1 MIQKIKKYKQQIII
15 GVFALIS
22 AAILSNGIIKPQ
34 DKPQQHSRK
43 VIAKAA
49 NFQIIDNCMIVY
61 ELRGMLSRRYH
72 AEGGKQ
78 ILTITEYVD
87 AEPLEHDF
95 VLNDWSNYVY
105 DELIDID
112 AEVPNAKSEIRKT
125 YTTPVYKVM
134 R

>member
-34 DKPQQHSRK
+34 DKTQQHSRK

-61 ELRGMLSRRYH
+61 ELRGMLSRRCH
-72 AEGGKQ
+72 TEGGKQ

-95 VLNDWSNYVY
+95 VLNDWSNYIY

-125 YTTPVYKVM
+125 YTTPVYEVM